1 MIQLKN
7 IFKAYPLGHES
18 LVVLKGISLSI
29 NVGEFVA
36 IMGPSGS
43 GKSTLM
49 NIIGLLDTPSDGS
62 YMLEKKEVANLS
74 ENEQAD
80 VRSKR
85 IGFVFQ
91 QFNLLPRMDALRQVM
106 QPLLYQGWSRAES
119 EKKARESLHIVG
131 LSERIS
137 HNPNELSGGQQ
148 QRVAI
153 ARALVTNPAIILAD
167 EPTGALDTQTGHEV
181 MDILT
186 ALSNQGKTIVMV
198 THEPRVAAFAH
209 RTIRIE
215 DGLIQPASPHDGL
228 RRADP
233 SIHPSVPA
241 ATAKRSGAGQAQKS

>member
-1 MIQLKN
+1 MIQLKD
-7 IFKAYPLGHES
+7 IIKAYPLGKDR
-18 LVVLKGISLSI
+18 LVVLKSISLTI
-29 NVGEFVA
+29 EEGEFVA

-49 NIIGLLDTPSDGS
+49 NIIGLLDTPTSGS
-62 YMLEKKEVANLS
+62 YLLEAREVSTLR
-74 ENEQAD
+74 ENDQAE
-80 VRSKR
+80 VRSRR

-106 QPLLYQGWSRAES
+106 QPLLYQGWSRAEA
-119 EKKARESLHIVG
+119 EVKAREAIHTVG

-167 EPTGALDTQTGHEV
+167 EPTGALDTQTGREV

-186 ALSNQGKTIVMV
+186 VLNQQGKTIIMV

-209 RTIRIE
+209 RTIHIQ
-215 DGLIQPASPHDGL
+215 DGLIQRP
-228 RRADP
+228 
-233 SIHPSVPA
+233 
-241 ATAKRSGAGQAQKS
+241 TRS

>member
-1 MIQLKN
+1 MIQLKD
-7 IFKAYPLGHES
+7 IIKAYPLGKEQ
-18 LVVLKGISLSI
+18 LVVLKGVSLTI
-29 NVGEFVA
+29 EAGEFVA

-49 NIIGLLDTPSDGS
+49 NIIGLLDTPSNGS
-62 YMLEKKEVANLS
+62 YLLENKEVANLS

-106 QPLLYQGWSRAES
+106 QPLLYQGIHRFEAET
-119 EKKARESLHIVG
+119 KARESLHIVG
-131 LSERIS
+131 LTERIS

-153 ARALVTNPAIILAD
+153 ARALVTNPAILLAD

-186 ALSNQGKTIVMV
+186 ALNNKGITIVMV

-215 DGLIQPASPHDGL
+215 DGLIQSE
-228 RRADP
+228 
-233 SIHPSVPA
+233 S
-241 ATAKRSGAGQAQKS
+241 KS

>member
-7 IFKAYPLGHES
+7 IIKSYPLGKDR
-18 LVVLKGISLSI
+18 LVVLKGITLNI
-29 NVGEFVA
+29 DEGEFVA

-49 NIIGLLDTPSDGS
+49 NIIGLLDTPSEGS
-62 YMLEKKEVANLS
+62 YQLEGKEVGNLS
-74 ENEQAD
+74 ENDQAD
-80 VRSKR
+80 VRSLR

-91 QFNLLPRMDALRQVM
+91 AFNLLPRMDALRQVM
-106 QPLLYQGWSRAES
+106 QPLLYQGVPRS
-119 EKKARESLHIVG
+119 EAQERAREALHTVG
-131 LSERIS
+131 LGERIS

-153 ARALVTNPAIILAD
+153 ARALATNPAIILAD

-186 ALSNQGKTIVMV
+186 TLNRKGKTIVMV

-215 DGLIQPASPHDGL
+215 DGLVLST
-228 RRADP
+228 
-233 SIHPSVPA
+233 S
-241 ATAKRSGAGQAQKS
+241 K

>member
-1 MIQLKN
+1 
-7 IFKAYPLGHES
+7 
-18 LVVLKGISLSI
+18 
-29 NVGEFVA
+29 
-36 IMGPSGS
+36 MGPSGS

-49 NIIGLLDTPSDGS
+49 NIIGLLDTPSNGS
-62 YMLEKKEVANLS
+62 YLLENKEVANLS

-106 QPLLYQGWSRAES
+106 QPLLYQGIHRFEAET
-119 EKKARESLHIVG
+119 KARESLHIVG
-131 LSERIS
+131 LTERIS

-153 ARALVTNPAIILAD
+153 ARALVTNPAILLAD

-186 ALSNQGKTIVMV
+186 ALNNKGITIVMV

-215 DGLIQPASPHDGL
+215 DGLIQSE
-228 RRADP
+228 
-233 SIHPSVPA
+233 S
-241 ATAKRSGAGQAQKS
+241 KS